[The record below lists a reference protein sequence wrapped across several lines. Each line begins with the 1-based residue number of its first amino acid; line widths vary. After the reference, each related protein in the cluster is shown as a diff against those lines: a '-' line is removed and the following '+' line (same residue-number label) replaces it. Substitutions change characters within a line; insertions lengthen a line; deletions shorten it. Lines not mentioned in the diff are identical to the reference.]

1 MRRKSTDKKINKKQ
15 KIKRTPP
22 QEAAALKTA
31 ADQERMY
38 ENRERAK
45 AKRKMEDKKSLSA
58 FAGPYALRRK
68 EMRAREQRA
77 REQRQKEMWRVS
89 STGASLPERMSAA
102 LTAAVEK
109 ERQDQEGEVMDM
121 AVDEELSAVCVEL
134 HENQRC
140 YMELAHS
147 TLTHLHPTPRCI
159 VLRQVLD
166 MLDQFADGLPAGTSL
181 GDILSEVIGQS
192 HKFLDFVHKN
202 SNDMTKMKQLAKL
215 GGYGG
220 FDREDELFLLHHDRS
235 TGTQSQWEED
245 VLPTEVVEGTSRNYL
260 VYLMRSIYLMRTPH
274 SNEFWEGVFA
284 GWQKESAR
292 WQKWLDNKKRKREE
306 GGPAEPAK
314 QQPKQTPKVKG
325 PVSRPAVPFGDKIV
339 AASPPLGTLGGLI
352 RACYVIDNMLQL
364 HHQSIAPELADWWFT
379 WRSQRYS
386 SAELRPMLHQTLAS
400 VLDVRVVPP
409 ELLLSPPVR
418 LYKFLSDQGWHFK
431 PYSIVFA
438 TNCRYGHMP
447 ELLGGGP
454 QITSGDGPHSRLI
467 ATVLSDGFHF
477 AIYLGLTTRFISRA
491 AFAHAKGP
499 AAALVRAKIEDDDL
513 GVITWHASCRI
524 GWGVGSCGG
533 CIPELQAANN
543 ARTQQKCA
551 NNARTQHKCAPR
563 PPVSGSG
570 GDDGDGNGDDDGDHS
585 DGDDDGDHSDGDD
598 SDGDGFTAVA
608 MMFHQKAQAAMGTES
623 EEYGCLMNA
632 LDAFDSEQQGLEA
645 TMEVLRGCVERH
657 PILRPQFRLMEQ
669 LGAAWRDA

>member
-1 MRRKSTDKKINKKQ
+1 
-15 KIKRTPP
+15 
-22 QEAAALKTA
+22 
-31 ADQERMY
+31 
-38 ENRERAK
+38 
-45 AKRKMEDKKSLSA
+45 
-58 FAGPYALRRK
+58 
-68 EMRAREQRA
+68 
-77 REQRQKEMWRVS
+77 
-89 STGASLPERMSAA
+89 
-102 LTAAVEK
+102 
-109 ERQDQEGEVMDM
+109 
-121 AVDEELSAVCVEL
+121 
-134 HENQRC
+134 
-140 YMELAHS
+140 
-147 TLTHLHPTPRCI
+147 
-159 VLRQVLD
+159 
-166 MLDQFADGLPAGTSL
+166 
-181 GDILSEVIGQS
+181 
-192 HKFLDFVHKN
+192 
-202 SNDMTKMKQLAKL
+202 
-215 GGYGG
+215 
-220 FDREDELFLLHHDRS
+220 
-235 TGTQSQWEED
+235 
-245 VLPTEVVEGTSRNYL
+245 
-260 VYLMRSIYLMRTPH
+260 MRTPH

-284 GWQKESAR
+284 GWQRESAR

-339 AASPPLGTLGGLI
+339 AGSPPLGTLGGLI

-447 ELLGGGP
+447 ELLGGGA

-551 NNARTQHKCAPR
+551 NNARTLPA
-563 PPVSGSG
+563 
-570 GDDGDGNGDDDGDHS
+570 
-585 DGDDDGDHSDGDD
+585 
-598 SDGDGFTAVA
+598 
-608 MMFHQKAQAAMGTES
+608 
-623 EEYGCLMNA
+623 
-632 LDAFDSEQQGLEA
+632 
-645 TMEVLRGCVERH
+645 
-657 PILRPQFRLMEQ
+657 
-669 LGAAWRDA
+669 